1 MKYYTVYLN
10 STDEIVAAGT
20 ARECAKKMNRS
31 VESFYCSVGRT
42 RSGKHKKYTIIEE
55 NMNAQ
60 DDEE

>member
-10 STDEIVAAGT
+10 ATDEIVASGT
-20 ARECAKKMNRS
+20 AKECAQKMKRS

-55 NMNAQ
+55 KLNS
-60 DDEE
+60 EEE